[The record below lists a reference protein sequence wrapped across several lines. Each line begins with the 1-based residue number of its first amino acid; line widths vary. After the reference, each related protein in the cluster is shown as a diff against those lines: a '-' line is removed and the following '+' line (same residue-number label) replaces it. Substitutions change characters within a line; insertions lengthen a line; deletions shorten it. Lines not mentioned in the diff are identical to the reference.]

1 MAQDDDAKK
10 PKDIKSAERVV
21 DRAFTTGKV
30 DRAYITRQAQL
41 DAAEAVAMAGIAME
55 SDEEAD
61 EATKLAIIANGL
73 GNREK
78 AKAARERER
87 LARKKAKDDHK
98 AATKSAKQ
106 AYEAI
111 KFSDPN
117 SLGFLR
123 FVQVFF
129 LLHIVFTLIGLLLTS
144 RDTIVYDLSTIVD
157 WIMVILEAVAFYFFW
172 NRYKLARPLVIAI
185 AGVGIAASALDMVIT
200 DNYSFGRL
208 LHDCWFYIF
217 LIFYFIFS
225 DRVKAT
231 LVNDLSSD
239 KGAEDDEELVID
251 RRGWP
256 FYRNLIMYFFVFSVL
271 GHWLEAAYCQLI
283 RLGIAPGEF
292 HPENTMLW
300 RDWFYPFPMHGTA
313 VVIIAVSLYPLLVWL
328 KKRFTNRLIPYVIS
342 YFANVA
348 LVTVIEFVGGLMFNS
363 KLENWDYTNMP
374 FNFMGQV
381 CLTNS
386 LLFGVAASVIAW
398 WVYPMLERSIAR
410 VRPATMNIVFVVVV
424 IAGGILFSLYAIAPP
439 EGIDLGQTST
449 QVAEMKI
456 ESERLDIKIESESV
470 IDSLDD
476 LRKEIEK
483 SKYVSDEDRKDL
495 LERVEKLTNESKELD
510 EKVES
515 LSASADKP
523 ADKTAQDQTS
533 STDQAATSEKSEE
546 TTSSEGEGQQSEEA
560 PENDLAEAA

>member
-10 PKDIKSAERVV
+10 PRDIKSAERIV

-41 DAAEAVAMAGIAME
+41 DAAEAVAMTGIAME

-185 AGVGIAASALDMVIT
+185 ASVGIVASALDMVIT

-313 VVIIAVSLYPLLVWL
+313 VVIIAVSLYPLLMWL
-328 KKRFTNRLIPYVIS
+328 KKRFTNRLIPYIIS

-456 ESERLDIKIESESV
+456 ERERLDIKIESESV

-495 LERVEKLTNESKELD
+495 LERVDKLTNESKELD
-510 EKVES
+510 EKIGS

-533 STDQAATSEKSEE
+533 STDQAATSEISSD
-546 TTSSEGEGQQSEEA
+546 TTSSEGDNQESEEA
-560 PENDLAEAA
+560 PEAELAEAA